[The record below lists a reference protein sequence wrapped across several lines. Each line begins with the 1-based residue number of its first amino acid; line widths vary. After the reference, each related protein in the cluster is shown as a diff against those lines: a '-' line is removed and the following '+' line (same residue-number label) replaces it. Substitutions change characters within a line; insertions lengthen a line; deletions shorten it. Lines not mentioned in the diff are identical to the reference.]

1 MSLLTSFFIRASL
14 FRALVCCG
22 LCLALSGPAAAAP
35 VMEEGSAKPLVAV
48 LPFENLSGAPA
59 PLQELRQD
67 LIKALQNQCN
77 VIVLEE
83 KVLAEFMAAHRVRYI
98 GGIDSEL
105 AVAFRQE
112 TGAQSVLITS
122 FEFLDES
129 VPLKICLTSRL
140 VSTANPPVIQWMDS
154 VGLAGNDAPGVLGL
168 GLIDDPAAL
177 REKALARLAGSL
189 RETLEG
195 RAVLAGSAS
204 KFRPRIVF
212 RSPVLAPGQPY
223 VLAVLPFFNRSDRK
237 NGGDLMALQF
247 VKELARYEIFKIV
260 EPGVIRQVLLRAR
273 IIMDD
278 GLSLADA
285 AVLFNELQADLIL
298 SGKVLDYQEGLGALG
313 SPVVDFSALL
323 FEAKSREIV
332 WASDS
337 HNEGGE
343 GVFFYDW
350 GKIST
355 ASDLASRMVRA
366 VGSMMVQ

>member
-1 MSLLTSFFIRASL
+1 MSLLTSFSTKAPFFCAALL
-14 FRALVCCG
+14 FG
-22 LCLALSGPAAAAP
+22 ICLALSGQAVATP
-35 VMEEGSAKPLVAV
+35 VLEANSAQPLVAV

-59 PLQELRQD
+59 PLRQLREEM
-67 LIKALQNQCN
+67 IKALRNQCG
-77 VIVLEE
+77 IAVLEE
-83 KVLAEFMAAHRVRYI
+83 KALEDFMAAHRVRYV

-122 FEFLDES
+122 FEFQDER

-140 VSTANPPVIQWMDS
+140 VSTANPPIILWMDS
-154 VGLAGNDAPGVLGL
+154 VGLSGDDSPGLLGL
-168 GLIDDPAAL
+168 GLIHDPAAL
-177 REKALARLAGSL
+177 RGKALARLASSL
-189 RETLEG
+189 LETLEG
-195 RAVLAGSAS
+195 RAVLPGSAG

-247 VKELARYEIFKIV
+247 IKELARYEAFQLV

-278 GLSLADA
+278 GLSLSDA
-285 AVLFNELQADLIL
+285 AVLFSELRADLIL
-298 SGKVLDYQEGLGALG
+298 SGKVLDYQESLAFSG

-337 HNEGGE
+337 HNEGAD
-343 GVFFYDW
+343 GVYFYDW

-355 ASDLASRMVRA
+355 ASDLASRMVRS
-366 VGSMMVQ
+366 VGSLIAQ